1 MIVKGCK
8 WFLFLEI
15 LEELTFVLDST
26 LASFD
31 VIESLHLWR
40 SQRTFASVVLAP
52 RKITKSIRTFYSVQL
67 LCTHCRACVM
77 KSHVT
82 CEYWNMTLLISS
94 TLFDIV
100 DFTIVNIDWLH
111 QMYHVSAFLRTFQL
125 TPFVPLV
132 PLIPFVPAP
141 IPFVS
146 LVPFDTLDPLL
157 LWNLSSILWKK
168 GQRWKWTLSW
178 SNDRIYKKNER
189 FLTLGV
195 KASGRRTLRFVT
207 WWVENTTQCFFRNVS
222 KDVH

>member
-8 WFLFLEI
+8 WFLFYFGSDFPEI

-67 LCTHCRACVM
+67 LCTHCRPCVV

-82 CEYWNMTLLISS
+82 CECWNMTLLISS

-100 DFTIVNIDWLH
+100 GFTIVYIDWLH
-111 QMYHVSAFLRTFQL
+111 QKYHVSAFFQTFQ
-125 TPFVPLV
+125 TPLVPLV

-141 IPFVS
+141 IPFDS
-146 LVPFDTLDPLL
+146 LVPFDSLDPLL
-157 LWNLSSILWKK
+157 LWNLRSILWKK
-168 GQRWKWTLSW
+168 GQRWK
-178 SNDRIYKKNER
+178 
-189 FLTLGV
+189 
-195 KASGRRTLRFVT
+195 
-207 WWVENTTQCFFRNVS
+207 
-222 KDVH
+222 